1 MPRWQTGKLVE
12 APVFTRRNWFQ
23 LLGPGLI
30 LGGGAIGGG
39 EWLMGP
45 AVTAKYGG
53 ALMWLA
59 TLSIVSQVLY
69 NIEISRYT
77 LYTGEPIFTGKFRTL
92 PGPKFWLIA
101 YIFLDFGAV
110 FPYLAA
116 NAATPLAAVLLGGVL
131 PDPLNNDAHWW
142 LLRILG
148 YLIFLAALIPLLI
161 GGKIYNSLRA
171 VMTFKIVVVLGFLSI
186 LGIFHSSFSTWTEI
200 FSGFLKFGT
209 VPVGG
214 AETENIFVSLLDQG
228 TLPEIDFSTIA
239 LLAAFAAIAGSGG
252 LSNAPISNY
261 TRDQGWGMGRHVGA
275 IPSVIGGHNLSLSHV
290 GMVFEVTRSSLG
302 RFRRWYKHVARDQ
315 LAVWMPACFLGLAL
329 PSMLS
334 VQFLPRGTEASSW
347 VAAGMTASGVRD
359 HVGLAWGLEAG
370 QVFWYLTMFCGF
382 LVLAPTMATS
392 ADGVIR
398 RWVDV
403 FWTSS
408 ARLRKLDPSR
418 IRIVYF
424 KVLAGYAVFGLIMLS
439 LAPPLELLKFATNIF
454 NYALGVSC
462 FHTLA
467 VNVTLLPPE
476 LRPGW
481 PMRIGMFLAGSFFT
495 LLAIVTTLSL
505 VGYL

>member
-1 MPRWQTGKLVE
+1 MPRWQTGRLVK
-12 APVFTRRNWFQ
+12 APVFTTRNWFG
-23 LLGPGLI
+23 LLGPGLL

-59 TLSIVSQVLY
+59 TLSIMSQVLY

-92 PGPKFWLIA
+92 PGPRFWLIA

-142 LLRILG
+142 LLKILG
-148 YLIFLAALIPLLI
+148 YVIFLAALIPLLI

-171 VMTFKIVVVLGFLSI
+171 VMTFKIVAVLGFLSI
-186 LGIFHSSFSTWTEI
+186 LGIFHSSLSTWGEI
-200 FSGFLKFGT
+200 FSGFLKFGS

-214 AETENIFVSLLDQG
+214 TETENIFVSLLDKG
-228 TLPEIDFSTIA
+228 TMPEIDFSTIS

-302 RFRRWYKHVARDQ
+302 RFRRWYRHVARDQ

-359 HVGLAWGLEAG
+359 HVGAAWGLDAG
-370 QVFWYLTMFCGF
+370 VLFWYLTMFCGF

-392 ADGVIR
+392 AGRSDPPLGGRVLDLQR
-398 RWVDV
+398 TPAEAGARPDPDRLFQGAGRLCRVRSHHALFGAAAGTLEV
-403 FWTSS
+403 RHQHLQLRFGRELLPHAGRQRHPVAPGTSP
-408 ARLRKLDPSR
+408 RLAHANRNVSWPDPS
-418 IRIVYF
+418 
-424 KVLAGYAVFGLIMLS
+424 S
-439 LAPPLELLKFATNIF
+439 PCWP
-454 NYALGVSC
+454 SS
-462 FHTLA
+462 
-467 VNVTLLPPE
+467 
-476 LRPGW
+476 RP
-481 PMRIGMFLAGSFFT
+481 
-495 LLAIVTTLSL
+495 
-505 VGYL
+505 